1 MSFLVFLWRALATF
15 TVGYLEDYYK
25 RGKSKYI
32 LTKLRKFDT
41 LSAKLVSSTFDKRK
55 MITYISFSTL
65 TKL

>member
-25 RGKSKYI
+25 SVKSKYI

-41 LSAKLVSSTFDKRK
+41 LSAKLVSSTFDEKK
-55 MITYISFSTL
+55 MIIYISFSAL
-65 TKL
+65 TKF